1 MLTQLYEKHPD
12 EVRTVFR
19 HFPLPSHPLALK
31 AAHATEAAGLQEKF
45 WEMEELIFAQQGN
58 WGAMTEVQLET
69 WLVEQAET
77 LEMDGAKF
85 LEDMNSQAVIEKVEA
100 AQQRAL
106 EIGLPGTPYLLIN
119 GQPYDGAR
127 DLGSLESILELF
139 KLEQR
144 QITYCPPMQIDP
156 AKQYIATIKTEKGDV
171 KLQLFPDKAP
181 MAVNSFVFLARSG
194 WFDDITF
201 HRVAKDFVAQAGDP
215 SGSGFGG
222 PGYAFDN
229 EITDLKFDKAGVVGM
244 ANAGPGSNGSQFFI
258 TFTAAPNLDGNYTVF
273 GEVIEGME
281 ILQQLTAR
289 DPQADPGA
297 SPGDTI
303 TTITIEEK

>member
-31 AAHATEAAGLQEKF
+31 AAYASEAAGLQGKF

-58 WGAMTEVQLET
+58 WGAMTDEQFQDWVI
-69 WLVEQAET
+69 EQAET
-77 LEMDGAKF
+77 LELDGEKF
-85 LEDMNSQAVIEKVEA
+85 LDDMNSQAVTEKVDA

-106 EIGLPGTPYLLIN
+106 EIGLPGTPFLLIN
-119 GQPYDGAR
+119 GQPYDGSR
-127 DLGSLESILELF
+127 DLGSLESIMELF
-139 KLEQR
+139 KLEKR

-156 AKQYIATIKTEKGDV
+156 TKQYIATIQTEKGDV

-181 MAVNSFVFLARSG
+181 MAVNSFVFLARNG

-201 HRVAKDFVAQAGDP
+201 HRVVKNFVAQAGDP

-222 PGYAFDN
+222 PGYSFDN
-229 EITDLKFDKAGVVGM
+229 EISDLKFDKAGMVGM

-258 TFTAAPNLDGNYTVF
+258 TYAAAPNLDGNYTVF

-281 ILQQLTAR
+281 VLQQLTDR
-289 DPQADPGA
+289 DPQANPGA
-297 SPGDTI
+297 PPGDTI